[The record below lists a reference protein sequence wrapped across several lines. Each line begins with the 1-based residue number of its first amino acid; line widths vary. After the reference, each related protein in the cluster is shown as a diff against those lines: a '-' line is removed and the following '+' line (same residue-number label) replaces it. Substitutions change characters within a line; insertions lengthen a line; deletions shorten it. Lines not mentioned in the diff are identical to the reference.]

1 MTQSFY
7 ALAAPEGASGEP
19 DVRIRSASL
28 SWIAGLLVFLAP
40 VHAVAQEGGVR
51 ERARSDYDPLG
62 RRVGGFT
69 LHAGVAL
76 SATYNDNVFAAET
89 APESDIGYSVSPYAR
104 LGSNWSRHALSIET
118 GADFNR
124 FQDFDSEDTES
135 NYLGAY
141 GRLDVGRDTSLNG
154 NVRIANQ
161 TEPRTA
167 PDAGTL
173 PEPVEY
179 QETSAS
185 AGIEHTF
192 NRFRLSGLVG
202 TQQFEYDGAGQSFRD
217 HQEDYVSG
225 RVAVA
230 ISPRLQVLGDA
241 RFDQREYDNIPALN
255 SDGRTLSAGVRMNLT
270 GLLSGE
276 VTVGQFEREYATET
290 VEGVAYAANV
300 QWFATPITTVSA
312 NARRSVDETG
322 ASGAAT
328 YVTSEL
334 GLRVDHELRRN
345 IILSGGVGRGQ
356 REYEA
361 PTDREDEV
369 TYADLGVEYLL
380 NRRVALEGRYD
391 RIDNQSDGIDRDRDF
406 EVNRFRITM
415 KIRL

>member
-7 ALAAPEGASGEP
+7 GFAALEEASGEP
-19 DVRIRSASL
+19 DVRIRSASM
-28 SWIAGLLVFLAP
+28 SWLTGLLVVLAP
-40 VHAVAQEGGVR
+40 VHAVAQEAGSG
-51 ERARSDYDPLG
+51 RSDYEPLG

-69 LHAGVAL
+69 LNAGVNL
-76 SATYNDNVFAAET
+76 SATHNDNVFASET
-89 APESDIGYSVSPYAR
+89 APESDIGYSISPYAR
-104 LGSNWSRHALSIET
+104 LSSNWSRHALSVET

-135 NYLGAY
+135 NYLGTY

-185 AGIEHTF
+185 VGVEHTL

-230 ISPRLQVLGDA
+230 ISPRLQVLADA

-300 QWFATPITTVSA
+300 QWFATPLTTVSA

-369 TYADLGVEYLL
+369 TYADVGVEYLI
-380 NRRVALEGRYD
+380 NRRLAVEGRYD

-406 EVNRFRITM
+406 EVNRFRVTM

>member
-1 MTQSFY
+1 MTQSFHDS
-7 ALAAPEGASGEP
+7 AAPEGVSGEP

-28 SWIAGLLVFLAP
+28 SWLTGLLVFLAP

-69 LHAGVAL
+69 LNAGVNL
-76 SATYNDNVFAAET
+76 SASSNDNVFASET
-89 APESDIGYSVSPYAR
+89 NQQSDIGYSISPYAQ
-104 LGSNWSRHALSIET
+104 LSSNWSRHALSLLA
-118 GADFNR
+118 GANFNR
-124 FQDFDSEDTES
+124 FQDFDTEDTES
-135 NYLGAY
+135 NYVGGY
-141 GRLDVGRDTSLNG
+141 GRLDIGRDTSLNG
-154 NVRIANQ
+154 NLRIGNQ

-173 PEPVEY
+173 PEPVEF
-179 QETSAS
+179 QQTDAS
-185 AGIEHTF
+185 VGVEHTI
-192 NRFRLSGLVG
+192 NRFRLSGALG
-202 TQQFEYDGAGQSFRD
+202 TQQTEYDGAGQAFRD
-217 HQEDYVSG
+217 RTEDYVTG

-241 RFDQREYDNIPALN
+241 RFDQREYENTPILN
-255 SDGRTLSAGVRMNLT
+255 SDGRTLSAGVRMTLT

-276 VTVGQFEREYATET
+276 VTVGQFEREYANDK
-290 VEGVAYAANV
+290 VEGIAFSSNV
-300 QWFATPITTVSA
+300 QWFATPITTVSV

-328 YVTSEL
+328 YVTSDV
-334 GLRVDHELRRN
+334 GVRVDHELRRN
-345 IILSGGVGRGQ
+345 VILWGGLGRSQ

-361 PTDREDEV
+361 PADREDEV
-369 TYADLGVEYLL
+369 TFADVGVEYLL
-380 NRRVALEGRYD
+380 NRRLAVEGRYN

-406 EVNRFRITM
+406 EVNTFTVAL